1 MLRHILINTNAAA
14 PVALTNL
21 RAKMEGVDVLP
32 PSRRHLPLEV
42 QSEVVGQEVTRRQS
56 RAVVQSTL
64 ADVQADAQIR
74 EALQQLEHNNNL
86 T

>member
-1 MLRHILINTNAAA
+1 MWKKVLLHILINTNTA
-14 PVALTNL
+14 PVILTNL

-42 QSEVVGQEVTRRQS
+42 QSEVVSQEVTRRQS

-64 ADVQADAQIR
+64 ADV
-74 EALQQLEHNNNL
+74 
-86 T
+86 